1 MLTAAPPLFF
11 STQSPAFFFL
21 HFDFLCRPI
30 ITEDFTFVPHS
41 HGSGRPAILDSRPLP
56 CPPPPPRSPPT
67 ASAASVAF
75 HRIFPPPAPPRL
87 LLHFQNSDSPSGSVG
102 HLKNSQLPPPPLT
115 GTFSLSSAFL
125 FKISLIAPSP
135 LPPFSQ
141 PTPSCPPSMSRFRA
155 MSEMEIDIRKSR
167 PASIN

>member
-11 STQSPAFFFL
+11 STQSPTFFFI

-30 ITEDFTFVPHS
+30 LTEDFTFVPHS

-102 HLKNSQLPPPPLT
+102 HLKNSQLPPPPPPLT
-115 GTFSLSSAFL
+115 GTFLPL
-125 FKISLIAPSP
+125 LRLPLQDLPDRP
-135 LPPFSQ
+135 LPAATIGCHHSR
-141 PTPSCPPSMSRFRA
+141 SLHRLALHRCPV
-155 MSEMEIDIRKSR
+155 SEQ
-167 PASIN
+167 